1 MEKMPVCAGYG
12 RSSITPAFSV
22 PLAGYGATQKRM
34 SQRVLSEIFA
44 TCIAFSWGDEK
55 LLLYTQDLINSNS
68 NWVKAVRQRVTEKTG
83 VPEDRILICSIHSH
97 SVPDTDSE
105 LDCMVQYQELYLDAM
120 EAAAVKALEDLAPIQ
135 MYGAEVRTEGMN
147 YVRHYLLENGTY
159 AGPNFGDFS
168 AAPVVGH
175 AAENDPSMRIV
186 KLARQDKA
194 AILLVNFQV
203 HPTATGGMQKTDLS
217 SDFVGA
223 VRDHVEAS
231 TGMYF
236 AYFTGAAGNQVM
248 TSQIPEEMDGLTKE
262 QSYAFGKNHYLIYGW
277 RLAQYVMKALPDLQE
292 MACDCIAVTREYFE
306 QPVNHDDEHLY
317 DVAAEVRRLWDETD
331 RDTAN
336 TFARQQGISS
346 VYHAGAIMKRRSR
359 PQTQVIELNAVR
371 IGDLG
376 LVTVPYEMFAA
387 NGTFVKAH
395 SPFPMTLVCSL
406 ANEHWFY
413 VPTRE
418 AFEYGCYESCISYFA
433 KGTGETTAEK
443 LVGMLKPLA

>member
-1 MEKMPVCAGYG
+1 MNKNFVCAGYG

-22 PLAGYGATQKRM
+22 PLAGYGATHRRM

-68 NWVKAVRQRVTEKTG
+68 DWVKAVRRRVTEKTG

-97 SVPDTDSE
+97 STPDTISD
-105 LDCMVQYQELYLDAM
+105 LDCIAQYQKLYLDAM
-120 EAAAVKALEDLAPIQ
+120 EAAAVEALGDLAPIR
-135 MYGAEVRTEGMN
+135 MYAAEVQTEGMN
-147 YVRHYLLENGTY
+147 YIRHYLLENGTY
-159 AGPNFGDFS
+159 AGPNFGSFK
-168 AAPVVGH
+168 AAPIVGH
-175 AAENDPSMRIV
+175 AAQNDPGMRVV
-186 KLARQDKA
+186 KLERRERP

-217 SDFVGA
+217 ADFVGA

-231 TGMYF
+231 TGMHF

-248 TSQIPEEMDGLTKE
+248 TSNIPEEMDGLTRE

-277 RLAQYVMKALPDLQE
+277 RLAQYVLKALRELRE
-292 MACDCIAVTREYFE
+292 MACDSLVVTRECFE
-306 QPVNHDDEHLY
+306 QPVNHDDEELY
-317 DVAAEVRRLWDETD
+317 EVAAQVRALWDETD
-331 RDTAN
+331 LNTAN
-336 TFARQQGISS
+336 AFARQRGLSS
-346 VYHAGAIMKRRSR
+346 VYHAGAVMKRCTR
-359 PQTQVIELNAVR
+359 PQTQVMELYAVR
-371 IGDLG
+371 IGELG
-376 LVTVPYEMFAA
+376 LVTVPFEMFAA
-387 NGTFVKAH
+387 NGVFVKKN
-395 SPFPMTLVCSL
+395 SPLPMTLVCSL

-433 KGTGETTAEK
+433 KGAGEATAEK
-443 LVGMLKPLA
+443 LVDMLKTLT